1 MLATSLLVMNNA
13 FAWNRDEPIT
23 GTLDF
28 SIGIN
33 SPIGQSTDAERIPLL
48 GTNHFVLDTT
58 DTTLS
63 TNSLLSL
70 SSSATE
76 QLIYQTRGWWGPGL
90 GEDRFA
96 VSGANG
102 ASTASITQRQ
112 ADVATLTFAVGDAA
126 RSLILSNL
134 DSFPNVRVEN
144 GEIRINDPVYGDK
157 GYNSNGV
164 AYESSEDINGDGWY
178 NVWTLAI
185 LTEVNIDQGQTLS
198 LTGISGE
205 DNVWSAKI
213 TGDNGGILYSG
224 EGVLNIKTILANGF
238 DDTNLYTGTTT
249 VTGENSGLTINLS
262 KNQSFGE
269 TSNLIASNA
278 TINVLTSNAW
288 QSVNNLELTSVT
300 TDFSSSG
307 LSRFTVTNTGSVATF
322 SGQNMFVTPGAFTY
336 TINGSAEIK
345 DGHTA
350 FGSNTTVQ
358 VGDSLALHSVDSLS
372 AQNLQ
377 IGNELKFVRA
387 NGSFDQNTAAY
398 DGDGF
403 TVNISDQS
411 DITYG
416 AQDVLSGVASTVL
429 SGSSKLTLSDQSDLG
444 FRVDFLRDDNK
455 KPRSQVTI
463 TSTDNLEFAEK
474 GALAL
479 TGDGLVILSAG
490 SSDDSTISI
499 NSNNADFSSYT
510 GWLRLESG
518 SMTLTNE
525 VAQKLA
531 AGAQNDAGLSLGTG
545 SVLRVEGT
553 ETLALDQFGWSTA
566 SSGGILDLSG
576 FNFDQTDGPALNLG
590 SIAFGSNNKIH
601 VDLSDFTQDETV
613 RSGNIFD
620 LDTANRGQFLVKGV
634 ALEGGSW
641 DVTLVDG
648 KGDPI
653 QSTTVDVLKNVV
665 SDKNAALANWT
676 IDADYDDPAG
686 EEGIYLNY
694 SVNSLTLI
702 NGKEG
707 VDGNMPVYDPDTDDQ
722 ITLDTKA
729 ALVAKVSTDSDN
741 QLTSALHGYGILELT
756 SEDPARS
763 VVRLDNNSSD
773 YKGATV
779 VRGNVT
785 LNSTFGALGNSSLVL
800 TDSSNYVLRK
810 GSGSDPDST
819 VVQNLQGI
827 VTDSGTHQI
836 DVNDNTIAIVG
847 NGLSA
852 DNANALTAGYRTVI
866 AAGNVLGAGTT
877 LIGGGTFAIGSDVQN
892 TTGINLVAQSANV
905 FKNYDGVVQLAGKG
919 STLTI
924 NGDVAV
930 SGGHFATGKNST
942 GANIIFNQDVSV
954 GENGADFEVYAGD
967 LTLGAGKNFTINGS
981 FDNLNG
987 GAVLLGN
994 NSVITL
1000 NGIGS
1005 GSFVNSVKT
1014 QANGAAS
1021 TLKLIG
1027 STVTLNGKAGNKD
1040 GIGAVSIDASSSLT
1054 LVEGMDGNGGFE
1066 EFGADRSNVDFS
1078 GAGSLALSGY
1088 TLSDSEIKLD
1098 NLSGTLVL
1106 DASLFKLS
1114 KSSTYAV
1121 TLQQGSTLSVSG
1133 EDLAL
1138 GSAAGYKDL
1147 TVAAGSVLDLKGAT
1161 TDNAADALFTVKSL
1175 SGSEGADLTII
1186 VSEDQQDTD
1195 IDHKALLEQDEGWSR
1210 LLVDSVSDTGLSGG
1224 VTIENATE
1232 TNDYTKEIVDGVEGT
1247 YSLGSKVANG
1257 DVSLTY
1263 ALTALKLLADSR
1275 LELDAALATPDDA
1288 RDLGVKLTGSGTI
1301 AINNQSHV
1309 ILTNAEGSTFSGI
1322 YDVTSRSTLTL
1333 NGAASAATVKLDDST
1348 LNLGSNQTLTLGGTN
1363 AKIRFESAGLDLT
1376 LVGAN
1381 VLKNTSNLVG
1391 VNTDRIVLAEGAD
1404 NTLVIQNAA
1413 SAMNGFLGSWVL
1425 ERESQ
1430 LTLSDAG
1437 TAAVTLDRVNSAEGS
1452 KIDLTI
1458 GTYKLTDAHG
1468 TISGT
1473 IAVDQGTTLQLSEWT
1488 EDDLTFATGTAS
1500 LSKAGTISLLNDSV
1514 VNVAQSQV
1522 QDFSGTWALDQ
1533 SAGTQ
1538 ETLKVS
1544 GVLGN
1549 GSSVLLGTGDT
1560 IDFADASNDVQTI
1573 TTAIDGNGFG
1583 TLKVSGGIYEV
1594 DTGTAVDVA
1603 SIDVTSGASLS
1614 LKNKDQLAANLNAD
1628 GTLEYESQTN
1638 EGFVFSD
1645 TTVTAT
1651 TAGNGEKVLQF
1662 NLQGGSL
1669 DLGDRLDFSG
1679 FDGGKLRLI
1688 SGTYVYDAEDSGYF
1702 SPQGDG
1708 VGFAVGG
1715 NGVFQL
1721 TGDQTV
1727 NMASFSWDSLPGTN
1741 GSGVLDLTGFT
1752 SNHSDPAMNVGEL
1765 HVDNGGQ
1772 LKLELRDWVGPISTV
1787 TSDGNILDVDSADG
1801 SLKDRIWVVKSDSVT
1816 GDAGSLTL
1824 MDGDVVIDGSD
1835 GTTTKF
1841 HASSDPSSDVIATGY
1856 WNYIAGVDSEGDEQ
1870 GVYVSYGLTR
1880 IHLQNAAENITALQ
1894 INGATAT
1901 DKVLTAQLTG
1911 NGKVEVSDSVVF
1923 NYRAASGTDD
1933 YLKGQLT
1940 VKEGSSLQTMQSY
1953 NLGDTVFT
1961 LEDGSG
1967 YAMGDG
1973 TVSGLVETV
1982 ALNANANSTVTLNG
1996 NTLELK
2002 DDSLFDATA
2011 KLEEGTQPEHAQS
2024 VLSAVGKVEFANA
2037 NGTLA
2042 GYDGNLEID
2051 QNGEMIF
2058 SGDESFTLNNLSGTG
2073 KATISTDTVISAAG
2087 EFSGTYNVTSD
2098 KTLTLNKDSAVNE
2111 GASMTL
2117 ASLAVLDTSAH
2128 GGVTNIGTL
2137 TAEAGSQ
2144 LNLGTIAMLGEGYA
2158 SGALSLDHFQ
2168 GAGDGKTVINVSVD
2182 PNSVASNDLLELDN
2196 ESGKTTIVIQSAAND
2211 LQDKFDLNITSV
2223 DEGSIGL
2230 DAKTVTGVLK
2240 DGEQELGDLTYAYNL
2255 EVTSGS
2261 VGIHMKADS
2270 LALYKDAELVL
2281 TAGSNGDT
2289 TLDLALTGGLGTVIL
2304 NQETGFTFA
2313 RENNFGA
2320 LNVGTST
2327 NLTIQQTQTLTEGG
2341 TIEGQLRTEGDAGIV
2356 LGNNADLTITKYQS
2370 GLTGS
2375 ITLGGGD
2382 STLTLGSA
2390 GTEFGTTTQDS
2401 ILAGAVLGEGKLVLN
2416 NVEGKLDQQIGSED
2430 GNGVSLSITGDAY
2443 VVMDKSDT
2451 LDKSNLSHITVGDQT
2466 GGSALIVN
2474 ATSVG
2479 IADSV
2484 DVTISQNSLL
2494 QYNVDVSTA
2503 GGVIEDA
2510 ENGYQVS
2517 GNIGNLSGKGALLI
2531 NLEDGEQ
2538 GANAGDYE
2546 LVMQAGSKT
2555 FEGTFGLLNGT
2566 FVFGSAATDRLAN
2579 SDLVA
2584 NASTVVAGSGS
2595 IFRLEGT
2602 QTVKDFYLASG
2613 GTLDLSAKAS
2623 DTQSGTPGKS
2633 DNLLTVADGGK
2644 FEASGSGESYIRVDT
2659 GSLTAED
2666 TLNGSIKFEGN
2677 RFASVLA
2684 AAVEENTKAPFY
2696 QIVEGDIGNVSTIVL
2711 QDENGNKITD
2721 GEYTIKLYQD
2731 NKNVADLVGGIGLVT
2746 GDDGNDLFVTQTVLG
2761 AKLHQTVVLEGDNV
2775 NIGQWLRADAD
2786 NVGLTIAENS
2796 NVTLTNST
2804 NSLTGDVNV
2813 LGGSVLNLGASNV
2826 LGGGSEESSFTSVL
2840 NVVGSVNF
2848 GEGVSQTVGDLD
2860 ILESGSLNLGTNG
2873 RLNVALGNKDA
2884 SALIAGKVT
2893 GAADSQILLEQG
2905 VVSVVSGADLSA
2917 MQGSWALGESAIMNF
2932 DVSADQNA
2940 LEVTSGHVMG
2950 GTIAKTGSGDLT
2962 LGYDFLND
2970 SNSAVVV
2977 SEGSLSVAGWEG
2989 KTLSLASLTVGATS
3003 FDLKGDLNL
3012 RRDTNVGSFT
3022 VAEGGTTYVGS
3033 RDDAFNDTF
3042 YDRKIDGNFTGT
3054 GGTLVFNTA
3063 LGVDSSDGDS
3073 LTITGDATGD
3083 VNLLIHNTTDVTDG
3097 YQDLT
3102 ILSVGGNVE
3111 GFNPTTK
3118 FDADGYAY
3126 RLGSTTSDGGTD
3138 YFLTS
3143 KADGGDSGSDGESMI
3158 SARLGS
3164 LTGFAASFDMFSM
3177 SIHDRQGT
3185 RPWINPVT
3193 GEKTMTSLWLRQT
3206 ATLENAGNS
3215 NGQLDSRNN
3224 EYVTMLGGDILQL
3237 NAQENGYVFAGLMAG
3252 YGTSDYETE
3261 SNLSGRAGRTDTDGW
3276 MVGAYGGWH
3285 QNNPET
3291 DRTGLYV
3298 AGWVQYAHFKADISQ
3313 SGEPMTVRADG
3324 ISASLEAGWV
3334 VKAAE
3339 FQMQGGATQGA
3350 LYIEPHAQVT
3360 WSGVDSGN
3368 LSDKNMD
3375 IYGQHNIT
3383 TRLGARFTLET
3394 SGATNFSPY
3403 LEANWVHNTKDIGAR
3418 WGDVTSYE
3426 EGADNQAEFKLGAE
3440 TFFTDSF
3447 SGYAQIRA
3455 NWGGDGYNRQ
3465 EGSLGLKYRF

>member
-1 MLATSLLVMNNA
+1 
-13 FAWNRDEPIT
+13 
-23 GTLDF
+23 
-28 SIGIN
+28 
-33 SPIGQSTDAERIPLL
+33 
-48 GTNHFVLDTT
+48 
-58 DTTLS
+58 
-63 TNSLLSL
+63 
-70 SSSATE
+70 
-76 QLIYQTRGWWGPGL
+76 
-90 GEDRFA
+90 
-96 VSGANG
+96 
-102 ASTASITQRQ
+102 
-112 ADVATLTFAVGDAA
+112 
-126 RSLILSNL
+126 
-134 DSFPNVRVEN
+134 
-144 GEIRINDPVYGDK
+144 
-157 GYNSNGV
+157 
-164 AYESSEDINGDGWY
+164 
-178 NVWTLAI
+178 
-185 LTEVNIDQGQTLS
+185 
-198 LTGISGE
+198 
-205 DNVWSAKI
+205 
-213 TGDNGGILYSG
+213 
-224 EGVLNIKTILANGF
+224 
-238 DDTNLYTGTTT
+238 
-249 VTGENSGLTINLS
+249 
-262 KNQSFGE
+262 
-269 TSNLIASNA
+269 
-278 TINVLTSNAW
+278 
-288 QSVNNLELTSVT
+288 
-300 TDFSSSG
+300 
-307 LSRFTVTNTGSVATF
+307 
-322 SGQNMFVTPGAFTY
+322 
-336 TINGSAEIK
+336 
-345 DGHTA
+345 
-350 FGSNTTVQ
+350 
-358 VGDSLALHSVDSLS
+358 
-372 AQNLQ
+372 
-377 IGNELKFVRA
+377 
-387 NGSFDQNTAAY
+387 
-398 DGDGF
+398 
-403 TVNISDQS
+403 
-411 DITYG
+411 
-416 AQDVLSGVASTVL
+416 
-429 SGSSKLTLSDQSDLG
+429 
-444 FRVDFLRDDNK
+444 
-455 KPRSQVTI
+455 
-463 TSTDNLEFAEK
+463 
-474 GALAL
+474 
-479 TGDGLVILSAG
+479 
-490 SSDDSTISI
+490 
-499 NSNNADFSSYT
+499 
-510 GWLRLESG
+510 
-518 SMTLTNE
+518 MTLTSD

-531 AGAQNDAGLSLGTG
+531 ADTNNDAGLSLGAG

-553 ETLALDQFGWSTA
+553 DPLALDKFGWSTA
-566 SSGGILDLSG
+566 SSGGVLDLSG
-576 FNFDQTDGPALNLG
+576 FNFDETDGPALNLD
-590 SIAFGSNNKIH
+590 SIAFGSDNKIH

-620 LDTANRGQFLVKGV
+620 LDTANRGQILVKGV

-707 VDGNMPVYDPDTDDQ
+707 VDGNDDQ
-722 ITLDTKA
+722 TTLDTEA

-756 SEDPARS
+756 SEDPAKS
-763 VVRLDNNSSD
+763 VVRLDNNSSN

-800 TDSSNYVLRK
+800 TDSSNYVLRR

-836 DVNDNTIAIVG
+836 NVNGNTIAIVG
-847 NGLSA
+847 NGLSS
-852 DNANALTAGYRTVI
+852 ANADALANGYRTDI

-892 TTGINLVAQSANV
+892 TTGINLIAQSAKV
-905 FKNYDGVVQLAGKG
+905 FNDYDGVVRLAGTG

-924 NGDVAV
+924 NGDDAV
-930 SGGHFATGKNST
+930 SGGHFATGQNPAA
-942 GANIIFNQDVSV
+942 ANIIFNQDVSV
-954 GENGADFEVYAGD
+954 GATGADFGAYSGD
-967 LTLGAGKNFTINGS
+967 LTLGIGKNFTINGS
-981 FDNLNG
+981 FDNLNS

-1000 NGIGS
+1000 NDIGS

-1098 NLSGTLVL
+1098 NLSGTLML
-1106 DASLFKLS
+1106 DASLFTLS

-1133 EDLAL
+1133 KDLAL

-1232 TNDYTKEIVDGVEGT
+1232 TNDYRKKIVDGVEGT
-1247 YSLGSKVANG
+1247 YSLGSNVDHG

-1263 ALTALKLLADSR
+1263 ALTALDLSAGSR
-1275 LELDAALATPDDA
+1275 IELDAASTATDDA
-1288 RDLGVKLTGSGTI
+1288 RDLGVELTGSGTI
-1301 AINNQSHV
+1301 AINNKSHV

-1322 YDVTSRSTLTL
+1322 YDVTSGSTLTL

-1348 LNLGSNQTLTLGGTN
+1348 LNLGSNQKLTLDGTK
-1363 AKIRFESAGLDLT
+1363 AKIHFESAGLDLT
-1376 LVGAN
+1376 LEGTN
-1381 VLKNTSNLVG
+1381 VLKDTSNLTG
-1391 VNTDRIVLAEGAD
+1391 VSTDRIVLAEGAD
-1404 NTLVIQNAA
+1404 NTLTIQNAA
-1413 SAMNGFLGSWVL
+1413 SAMNSFVGSWVL
-1425 ERESQ
+1425 EKNSQ
-1430 LTLSDAG
+1430 LTLSDDG
-1437 TAAVTLDRVNSAEGS
+1437 TAAVTLDYVNSAEGS
-1452 KIDLTI
+1452 KIELTS
-1458 GTYKLTDAHG
+1458 GTYMLTDAHG
-1468 TISGT
+1468 TISGA

-1500 LSKAGTISLLNDSV
+1500 LSKAGTISLLNGSV

-1544 GVLGN
+1544 GVLGD
-1549 GSSVLLGTGDT
+1549 GSSVLLGIGDT
-1560 IDFADASNDVQTI
+1560 VDFANASSSAQTI
-1573 TTAIDGNGFG
+1573 KTAIKGNELG

-1594 DTGTAVDVA
+1594 DAGTAIDVG

-1628 GTLEYESQTN
+1628 GTLEYESQTR
-1638 EGFVFSD
+1638 EDFVFSD

-1688 SGTYVYDAEDSGYF
+1688 SGTYVYDAGDSGYF

-1727 NMASFSWDSLPGTN
+1727 NMASFSWDSLSNTA

-1752 SNHSDPAMNVGEL
+1752 SNHRDPAMNVGEL

-1772 LKLELRDWVGPISTV
+1772 LKLELRDWIGSISTV

-1824 MDGDVVIDGSD
+1824 MDGDVVIDESKD
-1835 GTTTKF
+1835 TTTQF
-1841 HASSDPSSDVIATGY
+1841 HADEDDPNSAVIATGY
-1856 WNYIAGVDSEGDEQ
+1856 WNYIAGVDSKGDEQ

-1940 VKEGSSLQTMQSY
+1940 IKAGSSLQTMQSY

-1973 TVSGLVETV
+1973 TVSGLVETI
-1982 ALNANANSTVTLNG
+1982 ALNAKANSTVTLNG

-2002 DDSLFDATA
+2002 DGSLFDAMA
-2011 KLEEGTQPEHAQS
+2011 KLEEGTQPEHTQS

-2037 NGTLA
+2037 HDTLVEYA
-2042 GYDGNLEID
+2042 GDLKIAD
-2051 QNGEMIF
+2051 NGEMIF

-2073 KATISTDTVISAAG
+2073 RATISTDTVIKAAG
-2087 EFSGTYNVTSD
+2087 EFSGIYNVTSD
-2098 KTLTLNKDSAVNE
+2098 KTLTLNNDSAVNE

-2117 ASLAVLDTSAH
+2117 ASLAVLDTSAR

-2168 GAGDGKTVINVSVD
+2168 GAGDGKTVINVSVN

-2211 LQDKFDLNITSV
+2211 LQDKFDLNITGV
-2223 DEGSIGL
+2223 DEGSIGQ

-2240 DGEQELGDLTYAYNL
+2240 DGDQELGDLTYAYNL

-2270 LALYKDAELVL
+2270 LALYKEAELVL
-2281 TAGSNGDT
+2281 TAGSKGDT

-2304 NQETGFTFA
+2304 NQDAHFIFA

-2320 LNVGTST
+2320 LNAGAST

-2341 TIEGQLRTEGDAGIV
+2341 LIEGQLCTEGDAGIV
-2356 LGNNADLTITKYQS
+2356 LGSNADLTITKYQS

-2401 ILAGAVLGEGKLVLN
+2401 ILAGAVLGEGNLVLN
-2416 NVEGKLDQQIGSED
+2416 NVEGKLDQQIGSEGD
-2430 GNGVSLSITGDAY
+2430 NGVSLSITGDSY

-2451 LDKSNLSHITVGDQT
+2451 LDKSNLSYITVGDQT

-2484 DVTISQNSLL
+2484 DVTISQNSLM

-2503 GGVIEDA
+2503 GGVTGDA

-2531 NLEDGEQ
+2531 NLEDGEE

-2579 SDLVA
+2579 SDLAA

-2775 NIGQWLRADAD
+2775 NIGQWLRADD
-2786 NVGLTIAENS
+2786 DGVGLTIAENS

-2804 NSLTGDVNV
+2804 NCLTGDVNV

-2840 NVVGSVNF
+2840 NVAGLVNF
-2848 GEGVSQTVGDLD
+2848 GEGVSQTVGNLD
-2860 ILESGSLNLGTNG
+2860 IRESGSLNLGTNG

-2917 MQGSWALGESAIMNF
+2917 MEGSWALGESAIMNF
-2932 DVSADQNA
+2932 AVSADQNA

-3003 FDLKGDLNL
+3003 FDLKDDLNL
-3012 RRDTNVGSFT
+3012 RRDTNVGSFM

-3033 RDDAFNDTF
+3033 RADAFDGTF
-3042 YDRKIDGNFTGT
+3042 YDRKIDGNFTGA

-3073 LTITGDATGD
+3073 LTITGDATGN
-3083 VNLLIHNTTDVTDG
+3083 VNLLIHNTTGVKDG

-3111 GFNPTTK
+3111 GFNPTTE
-3118 FDADGYAY
+3118 FDAAGYAY

-3313 SGEPMTVRADG
+3313 SGDPMTVRADG

-3360 WSGVDSGN
+3360 WSGVDSEN

>member
-1 MLATSLLVMNNA
+1 MTS
-13 FAWNRDEPIT
+13 W
-23 GTLDF
+23 
-28 SIGIN
+28 
-33 SPIGQSTDAERIPLL
+33 GQ
-48 GTNHFVLDTT
+48 H
-58 DTTLS
+58 
-63 TNSLLSL
+63 
-70 SSSATE
+70 
-76 QLIYQTRGWWGPGL
+76 Y
-90 GEDRFA
+90 
-96 VSGANG
+96 
-102 ASTASITQRQ
+102 
-112 ADVATLTFAVGDAA
+112 
-126 RSLILSNL
+126 
-134 DSFPNVRVEN
+134 
-144 GEIRINDPVYGDK
+144 
-157 GYNSNGV
+157 
-164 AYESSEDINGDGWY
+164 
-178 NVWTLAI
+178 VWTLAI
-185 LTEVNIDQGQTLS
+185 LKEARILADKTLAFTN
-198 LTGISGE
+198 LSGE
-205 DNVWSAKI
+205 NTWSAKT
-213 TGDNGGILYSG
+213 TGVGNISYEG
-224 EGVLNIKTILANGF
+224 EGVLNLKTTLANGF
-238 DDTNLYTGTTT
+238 DDTNRYTGTTT
-249 VTGENSGLTINLS
+249 VNGTEGGLTLNLS

-322 SGQNMFVTPGAFTY
+322 SGQNMFVMPGAFTY

-358 VGDSLALHSVDSLS
+358 VGDSLTLHSVDSLS
-372 AQNLQ
+372 AQDLQ

-620 LDTANRGQFLVKGV
+620 LDTANRGQILVKGV

-800 TDSSNYVLRK
+800 TDSSNYVLRR
-810 GSGSDPDST
+810 GSGSDTGST
-819 VVQNLQGI
+819 VDQNLQGI

-852 DNANALTAGYRTVI
+852 DNANALTDGYGTVI

-877 LIGGGTFAIGSDVQN
+877 LIGGGTFAIGSDAQN
-892 TTGINLVAQSANV
+892 TTGINLIAQSANV
-905 FKNYDGVVQLAGKG
+905 FNAYDGVVRLAGTG

-930 SGGHFATGKNST
+930 SGGHFATGQNSAA
-942 GANIIFNQDVSV
+942 ANIIFNQDVSV
-954 GENGADFEVYAGD
+954 GATGADFGAYSGD

-981 FDNLNG
+981 FDNLNS

-1000 NGIGS
+1000 NGIDS

-1014 QANGAAS
+1014 QANGTAS
-1021 TLKLIG
+1021 TLNLIG
-1027 STVTLNGKAGNKD
+1027 STVILSGKAGNKD
-1040 GIGAVSIDASSSLT
+1040 GIGAVSIDANSSLT
-1054 LVEGMDGNGGFE
+1054 LVEGTDGNGGFK

-1078 GAGSLALSGY
+1078 GAGSLALSSY
-1088 TLSDSEIKLD
+1088 TISDSEIKLD

-1147 TVAAGSVLDLKGAT
+1147 TVAAGSVLDLTGAT
-1161 TDNAADALFTVKSL
+1161 TVNAADALFTVNSL

-1186 VSEDQQDTD
+1186 VHETQQDTD
-1195 IDHKALLEQDEGWSR
+1195 IEHKALLEQDEGWSR

-1232 TNDYTKEIVDGVEGT
+1232 TDAYTKEIVDGVTGT
-1247 YSLGSKVANG
+1247 YSLGSNVANG

-1263 ALTALKLLADSR
+1263 ALTALDLSADSR
-1275 LELDAALATPDDA
+1275 LELDAALATTDDA
-1288 RDLGVKLTGSGTI
+1288 RDLGVKLTGSGTL

-1309 ILTNAEGSTFSGI
+1309 ILTNAERSTFSGI

-1348 LNLGSNQTLTLGGTN
+1348 LNLGSNQTLTLDGTN
-1363 AKIRFESAGLDLT
+1363 AMIRFESAGLDLT

-1391 VNTDRIVLAEGAD
+1391 GNTDRIVLTEGAD

-1413 SAMNGFLGSWVL
+1413 SAMNRFLGSWVL

-1437 TAAVTLDRVNSAEGS
+1437 TNAVMLDRVNSAEGAN
-1452 KIDLTI
+1452 IDLTS
-1458 GTYKLTDAHG
+1458 GTYVLTDAHG
-1468 TISGT
+1468 TVSGA
-1473 IAVDQGTTLQLSEWT
+1473 IAVDQDTTLQLSEWT

-1500 LSKAGTISLLNDSV
+1500 LSEAGTISLLNDSV

-1544 GVLGN
+1544 GVLGD

-1560 IDFADASNDVQTI
+1560 VDFANASSSAQTI
-1573 TTAIDGNGFG
+1573 KTAINGNGLG

-1594 DTGTAVDVA
+1594 DAGTAIDVA

-1628 GTLEYESQTN
+1628 GTLEYESQTK
-1638 EGFVFSD
+1638 EDFVFSG

-1669 DLGDRLDFSG
+1669 DLGADLDFSG

-1688 SGTYVYDAEDSGYF
+1688 SGTYVYDAGDSGYF

-1727 NMASFSWDSLPGTN
+1727 NMASFSWDSLSDTA

-1772 LKLELRDWVGPISTV
+1772 LKLELSDWVGSISTD

-1801 SLKDRIWVVKSDSVT
+1801 SLTDRIWVVKSGSVT
-1816 GDAGSLTL
+1816 GDADSLTL
-1824 MDGDVVIDGSD
+1824 MDGDVVIDDSKD
-1835 GTTTKF
+1835 TTTQF
-1841 HASSDPSSDVIATGY
+1841 HADEDDPNSAVIATGY

-1933 YLKGQLT
+1933 YLKGKLT
-1940 VKEGSSLQTMQSY
+1940 VKAGSSLQTMQSY

-2011 KLEEGTQPEHAQS
+2011 KLEEGTQPEHTQS

-2037 NGTLA
+2037 NRTLA
-2042 GYDGNLEID
+2042 GYDGNLDID

-2073 KATISTDTVISAAG
+2073 IATISTDTVIAAAG
-2087 EFSGTYNVTSD
+2087 EFSGTYNVTAD
-2098 KTLTLNKDSAVNE
+2098 KTLTLNEDSAVNE
-2111 GASMTL
+2111 GASITL
-2117 ASLAVLDTSAH
+2117 ASDAVLDTSAH

-2196 ESGKTTIVIQSAAND
+2196 EFGKTTIVIESAAND

-2223 DEGSIGL
+2223 DEGSIGQ

-2304 NQETGFTFA
+2304 NQDAGFTFA

-2320 LNVGTST
+2320 LNVGALT

-2341 TIEGQLRTEGDAGIV
+2341 LIEGQLRTVGDAGIV
-2356 LGNNADLTITKYQS
+2356 LGSDADLTITKHQ
-2370 GLTGS
+2370 GDLTGS
-2375 ITLGGGD
+2375 ITLGGGN

-2390 GTEFGTTTQDS
+2390 GIDFGTTIQDS
-2401 ILAGAVLGEGKLVLN
+2401 ILAGAVLGEGNLVLN

-2430 GNGVSLSITGDAY
+2430 GNGVSLSITGDSY

-2484 DVTISQNSLL
+2484 DVIISQNSLL

-2503 GGVIEDA
+2503 SGIAGDA

-2517 GNIGNLSGKGALLI
+2517 GNIGNLSGKGALLV

-2546 LVMQAGSKT
+2546 LVMQAGSKA
-2555 FEGTFGLLNGT
+2555 FEGTFGLRNGT
-2566 FVFGSAATDRLAN
+2566 FVFGSAATDRQAN
-2579 SDLVA
+2579 SDLA
-2584 NASTVVAGSGS
+2584 ASASTVVAGSGS

-2711 QDENGNKITD
+2711 QDENGNKIKD

-2786 NVGLTIAENS
+2786 DVGLTIAENS

-2804 NSLTGDVNV
+2804 NSLTGDMNV
-2813 LGGSVLNLGASNV
+2813 LGGSVLNLGS
-2826 LGGGSEESSFTSVL
+2826 LKC
-2840 NVVGSVNF
+2840 
-2848 GEGVSQTVGDLD
+2848 
-2860 ILESGSLNLGTNG
+2860 SG
-2873 RLNVALGNKDA
+2873 
-2884 SALIAGKVT
+2884 
-2893 GAADSQILLEQG
+2893 
-2905 VVSVVSGADLSA
+2905 
-2917 MQGSWALGESAIMNF
+2917 W
-2932 DVSADQNA
+2932 
-2940 LEVTSGHVMG
+2940 
-2950 GTIAKTGSGDLT
+2950 
-2962 LGYDFLND
+2962 
-2970 SNSAVVV
+2970 
-2977 SEGSLSVAGWEG
+2977 
-2989 KTLSLASLTVGATS
+2989 
-3003 FDLKGDLNL
+3003 
-3012 RRDTNVGSFT
+3012 
-3022 VAEGGTTYVGS
+3022 
-3033 RDDAFNDTF
+3033 
-3042 YDRKIDGNFTGT
+3042 
-3054 GGTLVFNTA
+3054 
-3063 LGVDSSDGDS
+3063 
-3073 LTITGDATGD
+3073 
-3083 VNLLIHNTTDVTDG
+3083 
-3097 YQDLT
+3097 
-3102 ILSVGGNVE
+3102 
-3111 GFNPTTK
+3111 
-3118 FDADGYAY
+3118 
-3126 RLGSTTSDGGTD
+3126 
-3138 YFLTS
+3138 
-3143 KADGGDSGSDGESMI
+3143 
-3158 SARLGS
+3158 
-3164 LTGFAASFDMFSM
+3164 
-3177 SIHDRQGT
+3177 RQ
-3185 RPWINPVT
+3185 
-3193 GEKTMTSLWLRQT
+3193 
-3206 ATLENAGNS
+3206 
-3215 NGQLDSRNN
+3215 
-3224 EYVTMLGGDILQL
+3224 
-3237 NAQENGYVFAGLMAG
+3237 
-3252 YGTSDYETE
+3252 
-3261 SNLSGRAGRTDTDGW
+3261 
-3276 MVGAYGGWH
+3276 
-3285 QNNPET
+3285 
-3291 DRTGLYV
+3291 
-3298 AGWVQYAHFKADISQ
+3298 
-3313 SGEPMTVRADG
+3313 
-3324 ISASLEAGWV
+3324 
-3334 VKAAE
+3334 
-3339 FQMQGGATQGA
+3339 
-3350 LYIEPHAQVT
+3350 
-3360 WSGVDSGN
+3360 
-3368 LSDKNMD
+3368 
-3375 IYGQHNIT
+3375 
-3383 TRLGARFTLET
+3383 
-3394 SGATNFSPY
+3394 
-3403 LEANWVHNTKDIGAR
+3403 
-3418 WGDVTSYE
+3418 
-3426 EGADNQAEFKLGAE
+3426 
-3440 TFFTDSF
+3440 
-3447 SGYAQIRA
+3447 
-3455 NWGGDGYNRQ
+3455 
-3465 EGSLGLKYRF
+3465 

>member
-13 FAWNRDEPIT
+13 FAWERNESIT
-23 GTLDF
+23 GELDF

-33 SPIGQSTDAERIPLL
+33 SPIGQSTDAEWIPWS

-76 QLIYQTRGWWGPGL
+76 QLIYQTRGWWGSGL

-185 LTEVNIDQGQTLS
+185 LTQVNIDQGKTLS

-224 EGVLNIKTILANGF
+224 EGVLNLKTTLANGF
-238 DDTNLYTGTTT
+238 DDTNTYTGTTT
-249 VTGENSGLTINLS
+249 VNGTGGGLTLNLS

-336 TINGSAEIK
+336 TINDSAEIK

-377 IGNELKFVRA
+377 IGNELKFVGA

-398 DGDGF
+398 DRDGF

-429 SGSSKLTLSDQSDLG
+429 SESSKLTLSDQSDLG
-444 FRVDFLRDDNK
+444 SRVDFLRDDNK

-518 SMTLTNE
+518 SMTLTSD

-531 AGAQNDAGLSLGTG
+531 AGEENDAGLSLGAG

-620 LDTANRGQFLVKGV
+620 LDTANRGQILVKGV

-694 SVNSLTLI
+694 SVSSLTLI

-827 VTDSGTHQI
+827 VTDSRAHQI
-836 DVNDNTIAIVG
+836 EVNGNTIAIVG
-847 NGLSA
+847 NGLSS
-852 DNANALTAGYRTVI
+852 ANADALANGYSTDI

-877 LIGGGTFAIGSDVQN
+877 LIGGGTFAIGSDAQN
-892 TTGINLVAQSANV
+892 TTGINLIAQSANV
-905 FKNYDGVVQLAGKG
+905 FNAYDGVVRLAGTG

-924 NGDVAV
+924 NGGVAV
-930 SGGHFATGKNST
+930 SGGHFATGQNSAA
-942 GANIIFNQDVSV
+942 ANIIFNQDVSV
-954 GENGADFEVYAGD
+954 GATGADFGAYSGD

-981 FDNLNG
+981 FDNLNS

-1000 NGIGS
+1000 NDIGS

-1027 STVTLNGKAGNKD
+1027 STVTLNGKDGNKD
-1040 GIGAVSIDASSSLT
+1040 GIGAVSIDAGSTLT
-1054 LVEGMDGNGGFE
+1054 LVEGTDGNGGFE
-1066 EFGADRSNVDFS
+1066 EFGDGRSNVDFS

-1088 TLSDSEIKLD
+1088 KLSDSEIKLD
-1098 NLSGTLVL
+1098 SLSGTLVL
-1106 DASLFKLS
+1106 DLSQFTLS

-1133 EDLAL
+1133 KDLAL
-1138 GSAAGYKDL
+1138 GSAVAGYKDL
-1147 TVAAGSVLDLKGAT
+1147 TVAAGSILDLTGAT
-1161 TDNAADALFTVKSL
+1161 TDNAADALFTVNSL
-1175 SGSEGADLTII
+1175 SGSGLTIK
-1186 VSEDQQDTD
+1186 VSKSQQDTD
-1195 IDHKALLEQDEGWSR
+1195 IEHKALLEQDEGWSR

-1232 TNDYTKEIVDGVEGT
+1232 TDPYTKEIVDGVKGT
-1247 YSLGSKVANG
+1247 YSLGSNVAKG

-1263 ALTALKLLADSR
+1263 ALTALDLSPDSR
-1275 LELDAALATPDDA
+1275 LGLDAALATTDDA
-1288 RDLGVKLTGSGTI
+1288 RDLGVILTGSGTL

-1452 KIDLTI
+1452 KIDLKNC
-1458 GTYKLTDAHG
+1458 TYVLTDAHG
-1468 TISGT
+1468 TVSGA
-1473 IAVDQGTTLQLSEWT
+1473 IAVDQDTTLQLSRWKE
-1488 EDDLTFATGTAS
+1488 EDATFATGTAS
-1500 LSKAGTISLLNDSV
+1500 LSEAGTISLINGSV
-1514 VNVAQSQV
+1514 VTVAQSQV
-1522 QDFSGTWALDQ
+1522 QDFSGTWALDRND
-1533 SAGTQ
+1533 GTQ
-1538 ETLKVS
+1538 ETLKVR

-1573 TTAIDGNGFG
+1573 TTAIDGDGFG

-1594 DTGTAVDVA
+1594 DAGTAVDVA

-1628 GTLEYESQTN
+1628 GTLEYESQTK
-1638 EGFVFSD
+1638 EDFVFSS

-1651 TAGNGEKVLQF
+1651 TAGKGEKVLQF

-1669 DLGDRLDFSG
+1669 DLGDDLDFSG

-1688 SGTYVYDAEDSGYF
+1688 SGTYVYDAGDSGYF

-1721 TGDQTV
+1721 TGDRTV
-1727 NMASFSWDSLPGTN
+1727 NMASFSWDSLPNTA

-1772 LKLELRDWVGPISTV
+1772 LKLELSDWVGVGSISNE

-1801 SLKDRIWVVKSDSVT
+1801 SLTDRIWVVKSDKVT
-1816 GDAGSLTL
+1816 GNADSLTL

-1835 GTTTKF
+1835 GTTTEF

-1901 DKVLTAQLTG
+1901 DNVLTAQLTG

-1940 VKEGSSLQTMQSY
+1940 VNAGSSLQTMQSY

-2011 KLEEGTQPEHAQS
+2011 KLDEGTQPEHTQS

-2042 GYDGNLEID
+2042 GYDGNLDID

-2073 KATISTDTVISAAG
+2073 RATISTDTVIAAAG
-2087 EFSGTYNVTSD
+2087 EFSGIYNVTSD
-2098 KTLTLNKDSAVNE
+2098 KTLTLNEDSAVNE

-2117 ASLAVLDTSAH
+2117 ASDAVLDTSAH

-2158 SGALSLDHFQ
+2158 SGALSLDKFQ
-2168 GAGDGKTVINVSVD
+2168 GDEDGKTVINVSVD

-2196 ESGKTTIVIQSAAND
+2196 KAGKTTIVIESAAND

-2223 DEGSIGL
+2223 DEGSIGQ

-2304 NQETGFTFA
+2304 NQNAGFTFA

-2320 LNVGTST
+2320 LNVGALT
-2327 NLTIQQTQTLTEGG
+2327 NLKIQQTQTLTEGG
-2341 TIEGQLRTEGDAGIV
+2341 LIEGQLHTVGDAGIV
-2356 LGNNADLTITKYQS
+2356 LGSDADLTITKHQ
-2370 GLTGS
+2370 GDLTGS
-2375 ITLGGGD
+2375 ITLGGGN

-2390 GTEFGTTTQDS
+2390 GIDFGTTIQDS
-2401 ILAGAVLGEGKLVLN
+2401 ILAGAVLGEGSLVLN

-2430 GNGVSLSITGDAY
+2430 GNGVSLSITGDSY

-2484 DVTISQNSLL
+2484 DVIISQNSLL
-2494 QYNVDVSTA
+2494 QYNVDVSTGSGIA
-2503 GGVIEDA
+2503 GDA

-2546 LVMQAGSKT
+2546 LVMQAGSKA
-2555 FEGTFGLLNGT
+2555 FEGTFGLRNGT
-2566 FVFGSAATDRLAN
+2566 FVFGSAATDRQAN
-2579 SDLVA
+2579 SDLA
-2584 NASTVVAGSGS
+2584 ASASTVVAGSGS
-2595 IFRLEGT
+2595 IFRLKGT

-2840 NVVGSVNF
+2840 NVAGSVNF

-3042 YDRKIDGNFTGT
+3042 YDRGIDGNFTGT

-3360 WSGVDSGN
+3360 WSGVDSEN